1 MGAVR
6 IVGLMLAVAGGV
18 LLFTG
23 LKARDSLTERA
34 TELITGRNTEQ
45 TTLYVAG
52 GGAALVGGILLAL
65 FGGGRGRR

>member
-45 TTLYVAG
+45 TTYYVAG
-52 GGAALVGGILLAL
+52 GGAALVGGVLLAL

>member
-1 MGAVR
+1 
-6 IVGLMLAVAGGV
+6 MLAVAGGV

-45 TTLYVAG
+45 TTYYVAG
-52 GGAALVGGILLAL
+52 GGAALVGGVLLAL